1 MVKCA
6 RLVILVL
13 LATNFSLLYLLS
25 RPDPIGTLPSVEP
38 GLANIQPEITNRGE
52 RRVAYAFYA
61 TAGDYMCSV
70 IVNTR
75 ILLNLNAEGDFV
87 VIQDYSL
94 TNDPLDQHFL
104 SMAPGRTKIVRVFD
118 VPLNSHSYY
127 QHVFVKYS
135 IFGLVEYS
143 RIIYMDSDALV
154 LKKLDDFFNFPSQ
167 MTIAAPMM
175 YWGNPKSTIFTSAF
189 MIITPNKEMV
199 RTLQEYSVSHPGLFD
214 LDVLNDLY
222 INSTFLLP
230 GYVMCL
236 NSHWETGDTAAFGGI
251 SLSEL
256 RDKCSLLHFTALGKP
271 WTYPGDL
278 PRRYRPASDP
288 WFSETFETWWNIAR
302 QEGCY
307 S

>member
-25 RPDPIGTLPSVEP
+25 RPDPI
-38 GLANIQPEITNRGE
+38 ANIQPEITNRGE

-175 YWGNPKSTIFTSAF
+175 YWGNPKRNGQNITRIFRESSWAF
-189 MIITPNKEMV
+189 
-199 RTLQEYSVSHPGLFD
+199 RS
-214 LDVLNDLY
+214 
-222 INSTFLLP
+222 
-230 GYVMCL
+230 
-236 NSHWETGDTAAFGGI
+236 
-251 SLSEL
+251 
-256 RDKCSLLHFTALGKP
+256 
-271 WTYPGDL
+271 
-278 PRRYRPASDP
+278 
-288 WFSETFETWWNIAR
+288 
-302 QEGCY
+302 GCVE
-307 S
+307 